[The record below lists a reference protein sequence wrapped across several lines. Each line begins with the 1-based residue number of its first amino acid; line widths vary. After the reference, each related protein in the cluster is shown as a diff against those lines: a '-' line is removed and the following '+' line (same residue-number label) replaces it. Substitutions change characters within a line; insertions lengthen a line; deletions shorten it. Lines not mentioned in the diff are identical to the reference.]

1 MDEIDR
7 DILLHLREN
16 ARCSFT
22 ELGKKVGLSTPAVNE
37 RVKKLEEKGII
48 AGYKAII
55 NPDKIDK
62 PITAFI
68 LYNNTKCEQFTAFCK
83 DHTGVIECHRLAG
96 SYNYLIKVLTDSVQ
110 SLESFIDASMAFGQP
125 STLIRLS
132 SPVESKAIN

>member
-1 MDEIDR
+1 M
-7 DILLHLREN
+7 
-16 ARCSFT
+16 
-22 ELGKKVGLSTPAVNE
+22 
-37 RVKKLEEKGII
+37 
-48 AGYKAII
+48 
-55 NPDKIDK
+55 
-62 PITAFI
+62 